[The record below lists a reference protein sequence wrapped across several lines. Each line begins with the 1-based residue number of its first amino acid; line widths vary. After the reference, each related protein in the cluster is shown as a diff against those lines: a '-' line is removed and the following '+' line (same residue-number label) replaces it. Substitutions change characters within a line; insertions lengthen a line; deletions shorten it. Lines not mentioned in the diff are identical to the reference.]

1 MAPRDC
7 EAKSRSETTMT
18 QKSMTGKTVLI
29 TGATNGIGLET
40 ALELARQGASIAFT
54 ARNKTKGEATLEQL
68 RQINPGGKHELYTG
82 DLSLMV
88 DVRRIAQEFK
98 SKHNTL
104 EVLINNAGG
113 IFDTRRTTGEGL
125 EYTFALN
132 HLSYFLLS
140 NLLLETL
147 QATANARVI
156 NVSSSA
162 QAQGKIKW
170 DDPQYERS
178 YSGMGAYFQS
188 KLMNVLFSNALA
200 RCLHPSVTVNALHP
214 GVVRSGFGDNATNP
228 LMRGVYWLVKR
239 LAAISPSDGAKT
251 SIYLASSPDV
261 AGISGKYFEKQKAVA
276 NNPIA
281 NDLEAQERLW
291 KLSAQITGLN

>member
-1 MAPRDC
+1 
-7 EAKSRSETTMT
+7 MT
-18 QKSMTGKTVLI
+18 DKSMTGKTVLI
-29 TGATNGIGLET
+29 TGATNGIGFET
-40 ALELARQGASIAFT
+40 ALALARQGASIAFT
-54 ARNKTKGEATLEQL
+54 ARNRSKGEATLEQL
-68 RQINPGGKHELYTG
+68 RRINPNAKHEMYMG
-82 DLSLMV
+82 DLSLLA

-104 EVLINNAGG
+104 DVLINNAGG
-113 IFDTRRTTGEGL
+113 VFDKRQTTSEGL

-140 NLLLETL
+140 NLLLDTL
-147 QATANARVI
+147 KATANSRVI

-170 DDPQYERS
+170 DDLQYERA

-200 RCLHPSVTVNALHP
+200 RRLHPSVTVNALHP
-214 GVVRSGFGDNATNP
+214 GVVNSGFGDNATTP
-228 LMRGVYWLVKR
+228 LMRVVYWLIKR
-239 LAAISPSDGAKT
+239 LAAISSSDGAKT
-251 SIYLASSPDV
+251 SIYLASSADV
-261 AGISGKYFEKQKAVA
+261 AGISGKYFEKQKVVA

-291 KLSAQITGLN
+291 ILSSQITGLN

>member
-1 MAPRDC
+1 
-7 EAKSRSETTMT
+7 MT
-18 QKSMTGKTVLI
+18 DKSMTGKTVLI
-29 TGATNGIGLET
+29 TGATNGIGFET
-40 ALELARQGASIAFT
+40 SLALARQGASIAFT
-54 ARNKTKGEATLEQL
+54 ARNRSRGEATLEQL
-68 RQINPGGKHELYTG
+68 RRINPNAKHEMYMG
-82 DLSLMV
+82 DLSLLA

-104 EVLINNAGG
+104 DVLINNAGG
-113 IFDTRRTTGEGL
+113 VFDKRQTTSEGL

-140 NLLLETL
+140 NLLLDIL
-147 QATANARVI
+147 KATANARVI

-170 DDPQYERS
+170 DDLQYERA

-200 RCLHPSVTVNALHP
+200 RRLHPSVTVNALHP
-214 GVVRSGFGDNATNP
+214 GVVNSGFGDNATTP
-228 LMRGVYWLVKR
+228 LMRVVYWLIKR
-239 LAAISPSDGAKT
+239 LAAISSSDGAKT
-251 SIYLASSPDV
+251 SIYLASSADV
-261 AGISGKYFEKQKAVA
+261 AGISGKYFEKQKVVA

-291 KLSAQITGLN
+291 TLSSQITGLN

>member
-1 MAPRDC
+1 
-7 EAKSRSETTMT
+7 MT
-18 QKSMTGKTVLI
+18 QLTMAGKTVLI

-40 ALELARQGASIAFT
+40 ALELASQGASIALT
-54 ARNKTKGEATLEQL
+54 ARNRNKGEATLEQL
-68 RQINPGGKHELYTG
+68 RQINANGKHELYLG
-82 DLSLMV
+82 DLSLMA

-104 EVLINNAGG
+104 DVLINNAGG
-113 IFDTRRTTGEGL
+113 TFDRRQTTSEGL

-140 NLLLETL
+140 HLLLDTL
-147 QATANARVI
+147 KATANARII

-162 QAQGKIKW
+162 QAYGKINW
-170 DDPQYERS
+170 DDLQYARS

-200 RCLHPSVTVNALHP
+200 RRLQGSSITVNALHP
-214 GVVRSGFGDNATNP
+214 GVVNTGFGDNSASP
-228 LMRGVYWLVKR
+228 LLRIVYSLGKR
-239 LAAISPSDGAKT
+239 FAAISSSDGAKT
-251 SIYLASSPDV
+251 SIYLASSADA
-261 AGISGKYFEKQKAVA
+261 AGISGKYFEKQKVKA

-291 KLSAQITGLN
+291 ALSLQIAGLNAK

>member
-1 MAPRDC
+1 
-7 EAKSRSETTMT
+7 MT
-18 QKSMTGKTVLI
+18 DKSMTGKTVLI
-29 TGATNGIGLET
+29 TGATNGIGFET
-40 ALELARQGASIAFT
+40 ALALARQGASIAFT
-54 ARNKTKGEATLEQL
+54 ARNRSKGEATLEQL
-68 RQINPGGKHELYTG
+68 RRINPNAKHEMYMG
-82 DLSLMV
+82 DLSLLA

-104 EVLINNAGG
+104 DVLINNAGG
-113 IFDTRRTTGEGL
+113 VFDKRQTTSEGL

-140 NLLLETL
+140 NLLLDTL
-147 QATANARVI
+147 KATANARVI

-162 QAQGKIKW
+162 QAHGKIKW
-170 DDPQYERS
+170 DDLQYERA

-200 RCLHPSVTVNALHP
+200 RRLHPSVTVNALHP
-214 GVVRSGFGDNATNP
+214 GVVNSGFGDNATTP
-228 LMRGVYWLVKR
+228 LMRVVYWLIKR
-239 LAAISPSDGAKT
+239 LAAISSSDGAKT
-251 SIYLASSPDV
+251 SIYLASSADV
-261 AGISGKYFEKQKAVA
+261 AGISGKYFEKQKVVA

-291 KLSAQITGLN
+291 TLSSQITGLN